1 MNDSAPLAILKSRFG
16 YDSFW
21 SPQEEII
28 ANVLAGRDSLA
39 LMPTG
44 GGKSLCYQLPA
55 LIFDGVT
62 LVVSPLIA
70 LMKDQVDALNANGIA
85 ARFINSSL
93 PASEIEQV
101 QAQVRRGQVKILY
114 VAPERLVLPGF
125 RRFLHSLNLSLIAID
140 EAHCI
145 SEWGHEFRPD
155 YRNLLQLR
163 QDFPSVPVVALTA
176 TATEQVRKDIIA
188 QLELRRGQVFLS
200 SFNRVNLSYS
210 VLAKGD
216 SWSLMLSLLQRH
228 RNQSA
233 IIYCF
238 SRQETEDVAEDL
250 NARGFSARPYHAG
263 LDGETRRRTQEDFIR
278 DRVPI
283 IVATIAFGMGINKP
297 DIRLVVHYSLPKSL
311 EAYYQ
316 ETGRAG
322 RDGLPSEC
330 VLFFAYGDKAKQ
342 DYFVNQIEDPS
353 EQRNVRLK
361 LAKMV
366 EFAQLPTCRR
376 RFILEYFGER
386 WEREDCGG
394 CDVCLRSGEEFDA
407 TEIAQKILSAVIRTG
422 ERFGANHV
430 IQVLSGSREKRILQL
445 GHEQLSVHGIAK
457 DFGRTQLREII
468 GQLQARGLLVRS
480 EGEYP
485 TLAVSPEGRE
495 FLRSRQTLSLLRPV
509 HSEGPRGTGESAAT
523 MEYDEGLFQEL
534 RELRKR
540 LADARDVPAFVIF
553 GDVSLRHM
561 AAACPRSVE
570 GFSRIPGVGEV
581 KLDQY
586 GLEFLGVIR
595 SYAEANGLPD
605 RTDGA
610 PARQESEGRYGGQER
625 QRPPRAGGT
634 TYDVTMELLSQRLSI
649 SQIAQQRGLAEST
662 IITHIERLAGQS
674 IILDLDHMM
683 PAEERLKRIEEAFG
697 VSGSALLRPVLEVL
711 GTGFTYDE
719 LRLVRIYLRQEG
731 RLPD

>member
-1 MNDSAPLAILKSRFG
+1 
-16 YDSFW
+16 
-21 SPQEEII
+21 
-28 ANVLAGRDSLA
+28 
-39 LMPTG
+39 
-44 GGKSLCYQLPA
+44 
-55 LIFDGVT
+55 
-62 LVVSPLIA
+62 
-70 LMKDQVDALNANGIA
+70 
-85 ARFINSSL
+85 
-93 PASEIEQV
+93 
-101 QAQVRRGQVKILY
+101 
-114 VAPERLVLPGF
+114 
-125 RRFLHSLNLSLIAID
+125 
-140 EAHCI
+140 
-145 SEWGHEFRPD
+145 
-155 YRNLLQLR
+155 
-163 QDFPSVPVVALTA
+163 
-176 TATEQVRKDIIA
+176 
-188 QLELRRGQVFLS
+188 
-200 SFNRVNLSYS
+200 
-210 VLAKGD
+210 
-216 SWSLMLSLLQRH
+216 
-228 RNQSA
+228 
-233 IIYCF
+233 
-238 SRQETEDVAEDL
+238 
-250 NARGFSARPYHAG
+250 
-263 LDGETRRRTQEDFIR
+263 
-278 DRVPI
+278 
-283 IVATIAFGMGINKP
+283 MGINKP

-407 TEIAQKILSAVIRTG
+407 TEIAQKVLSAVIRTG

-509 HSEGPRGTGESAAT
+509 HGDGPRGTGESAAT

-625 QRPPRAGGT
+625 QRPLRAGGT
-634 TYDVTMELLSQRLSI
+634 TYDATMELLSQRLSI
-649 SQIAQQRGLAEST
+649 SQIAQQRGLAEGT

-674 IILDLDHMM
+674 IILDLDHLM

-697 VSGSALLRPVLEVL
+697 VSGSALLRPVWRSWEQDSPTMSCGWCGYICVKRAGCRTDSDCGFLRVIGCTGAPPLDSRPYGRTGHAFERGNDEMSGANGEV
-711 GTGFTYDE
+711 GPE
-719 LRLVRIYLRQEG
+719 
-731 RLPD
+731 